1 MTIGSRI
8 KKQREEIRLSIDEL
22 SKILSIPLNTLTQYE
37 KDEILPTKNDL
48 RKLANYFGVSK
59 KYLLEGGKVEKEINK
74 QYLNFALLGLGI
86 LTILSYFLV
95 MLFMTDF
102 FKQPNIMLIFNGYTV
117 VLFIGIIFI
126 AISIFLL
133 VTNRKK

>member
-48 RKLANYFGVSK
+48 RKLANYFEVSK